1 MRLQVLTHYPLLI
14 APHTCDWE
22 YHMSKGEIRYD
33 ISDNIATITLSRPE
47 KRNSM
52 TQKMF
57 EELHKVVELVARE
70 ENVRVLVIK
79 GDGGTFCA
87 GDDLAELVVL
97 DPSRV
102 RKFLARV
109 QVTFL
114 GLESLEIPVLA
125 AVNGHALGGGLELAL
140 ACDLVLAS
148 SEAALGLPETNLGII
163 PGLGGTVRLPRRV
176 GLGRA
181 KELVYSGR
189 IIKADEAK
197 KIGLVED
204 VYPADEFDAGVRQ
217 FAGLLASKSPAA
229 IALAKSTINKG
240 MDASLETGLALEREA
255 FAYCFSLPDAKE
267 GISAFLEKRKPKFR

>member
-1 MRLQVLTHYPLLI
+1 
-14 APHTCDWE
+14 
-22 YHMSKGEIRYD
+22 MSKGEIRYD

-57 EELHKVVELVARE
+57 SELDEAVKLVARAE
-70 ENVRVLVIK
+70 DVRVLVIE

-97 DPSRV
+97 DPPRV
-102 RKFLARV
+102 RSFLARV
-109 QVTFL
+109 QDTFL

-125 AVNGHALGGGLELAL
+125 AVKGHALGGGLELAL
-140 ACDLVLAS
+140 ACDLILAS

-189 IIKADEAK
+189 IVKADEAK
-197 KIGLVED
+197 KMGLVED
-204 VYPADEFDAGVRQ
+204 VYPPDVFDAGVRQ
-217 FAGLLASKSPAA
+217 LAGLLASKSPTA
-229 IALAKSTINKG
+229 IALAKSTISRG

-267 GISAFLEKRKPKFR
+267 GISAFLEKRKPEFK

>member
-1 MRLQVLTHYPLLI
+1 MDKGKVLY
-14 APHTCDWE
+14 
-22 YHMSKGEIRYD
+22 EI
-33 ISDNIATITLSRPE
+33 DNLIATITLSRPE

-57 EELHKVVELVARE
+57 GELDEAVKRVAAADD
-70 ENVRVLVIK
+70 VRVLVIQ

-97 DPSRV
+97 NPPQV
-102 RKFLARV
+102 RRFLARV
-109 QVTFL
+109 QDAFL
-114 GLESLEIPVLA
+114 GLESLEVPVLA
-125 AVNGHALGGGLELAL
+125 AVKGHALGGGLELAL
-140 ACDLVLAS
+140 ACDLILAS

-163 PGLGGTVRLPRRV
+163 PGLGATVRLPRRV

-189 IIKADEAK
+189 IVKADEARRM
-197 KIGLVED
+197 GLVED
-204 VYPADEFDAGVRQ
+204 VYPAGVFDAAVRE
-217 FAGLLASKSPAA
+217 FAGLLASKSPTA
-229 IALAKSTINKG
+229 IALAKSTINRG

-267 GISAFLEKRKPKFR
+267 GISAFLEKRKAVFEK

>member
-1 MRLQVLTHYPLLI
+1 MSQGEVLFTVSDRI
-14 APHTCDWE
+14 AV
-22 YHMSKGEIRYD
+22 
-33 ISDNIATITLSRPE
+33 ITLSRPE

-57 EELHKVVELVARE
+57 SELDKAVERVARAE
-70 ENVRVLVIK
+70 DVRVLVIQ
-79 GDGGTFCA
+79 GDGETFCA
-87 GDDLAELVVL
+87 GDDLAELVVM

-102 RKFLARV
+102 RRFLARV
-109 QVTFL
+109 QDTFL
-114 GLESLEIPVLA
+114 GLESLEVPVLA
-125 AVNGHALGGGLELAL
+125 AVKGHALGGGLELAL
-140 ACDLVLAS
+140 ACDLILAS
-148 SEAALGLPETNLGII
+148 SEAGLGLPETNLGII

-189 IIKADEAK
+189 IVKADEAK

-204 VYPADEFDAGVRQ
+204 VYPADEFDADVKQ
-217 FAGLLASKSPAA
+217 LAGLLVSKSPTA

-267 GISAFLEKRKPKFR
+267 GISAFLEKRKPEFK